1 MSVDDSA
8 ADCYSRTLKR
18 HLDFAH
24 QLHARG
30 TRPSPSFPTRSF
42 FARQQED
49 PPLLASPPPPPHQLQ
64 SSWFVALGVN
74 MRRRSRGSRVRVLHA
89 DKATRCCAIAGCVG
103 KRNVFDL
110 HHLRGVAF
118 PPAYLKEH
126 F

>member
-30 TRPSPSFPTRSF
+30 TRPSPSSQLVHFSRGNK
-42 FARQQED
+42 RI
-49 PPLLASPPPPPHQLQ
+49 PLLASPPPPPHQLQ

>member
-1 MSVDDSA
+1 MIQQLIATQGHLRGILTLHISCTHVAPGPPPLSQLVHF
-8 ADCYSRTLKR
+8 SRGNKR
-18 HLDFAH
+18 I
-24 QLHARG
+24 
-30 TRPSPSFPTRSF
+30 
-42 FARQQED
+42 
-49 PPLLASPPPPPHQLQ
+49 PLLASPPPPPHQLQ

-110 HHLRGVAF
+110 YHLRGVAF